1 MDIFGV
7 VAFEQ
12 ADERQ
17 KLVFRSLS
25 QRLQPLVL
33 EDYALERD
41 DQWPVRI
48 LEDVEELPASAEIY
62 FSDPLRDYQSA
73 SALAQKSGWQ
83 RAGHES
89 LSLSAAMESGQA
101 QSLAESWLERK
112 RAERRTVSLSL
123 PWTQAGLTIGDRV
136 RVPELAGNRDYV
148 VVSLEDGAA
157 RRAKAVA
164 LAPVLRRPDRTRMPS
179 IPQSEGGVAAGPPLF
194 HMLDLPMWPGVESEQ
209 NQFRIACYAKP
220 WREVS
225 LYVSPENSGYQL
237 RTVIPFAAVMGEL
250 ITELQGSDS
259 GRFMHEQSF
268 EVRLYHG
275 ELHSGSQLQILNAA
289 NTALVQTATGS
300 WEMLQFMHAEEIAA
314 GHWRLK
320 TLLRGQVGTETEAQI
335 IKQAGAPFIL
345 LDDRV
350 VPTGLQPSENG
361 LLLNWRAG
369 LAGRNFTDE
378 YFATQSLAGA
388 MRALK
393 PLSPVHLRCK
403 RQTNGDLAFQW
414 IRRGR
419 LDADSWMGEDIPLG
433 EIAEKYQVQLW
444 HGETLLHSAVVT
456 EPCFLYSGS
465 VPDGAYLLFEV
476 AQISQACGA
485 GDISSLRLLG

>member
-1 MDIFGV
+1 MKHG
-7 VAFEQ
+7 
-12 ADERQ
+12 R
-17 KLVFRSLS
+17 
-25 QRLQPLVL
+25 
-33 EDYALERD
+33 
-41 DQWPVRI
+41 
-48 LEDVEELPASAEIY
+48 
-62 FSDPLRDYQSA
+62 
-73 SALAQKSGWQ
+73 
-83 RAGHES
+83 
-89 LSLSAAMESGQA
+89 
-101 QSLAESWLERK
+101 
-112 RAERRTVSLSL
+112 
-123 PWTQAGLTIGDRV
+123 LTIGDRV

-194 HMLDLPMWPGVESEQ
+194 HMLDLPMWPGVENEQ

-350 VPTGLQPSENG
+350 VPAGLQPSENG

-444 HGETLLHSAVVT
+444 HGETVLHSTVVT

-465 VPDGAYLLFEV
+465 VPDGAYLRFEV